1 MYTKW
6 KAFIWGTRP
15 NIFCIPQ
22 KASARCVYKN
32 NDFKIKYGGISL
44 DASLTELP
52 FSAIFISAI
61 A

>member
-1 MYTKW
+1 MEGVHLGDQTKY
-6 KAFIWGTRP
+6 
-15 NIFCIPQ
+15 FCIPQ

-52 FSAIFISAI
+52 FSAILISAI
-61 A
+61 E

>member
-6 KAFIWGTRP
+6 KAFIWGIRS

-32 NDFKIKYGGISL
+32 KDFKINYGGISL
-44 DASLTELP
+44 DASLTGLP
-52 FSAIFISAI
+52 FSAILISVI
-61 A
+61 E